1 MSCTAPEC
9 YRETTLYLCAGCIVE
24 LDDLLQDVHVL
35 IPLLD
40 GARAGTA
47 VVRKAGQGSGGGHP
61 GSRPPGSLDA
71 MMLQAWLGQLPD
83 RAHAEANDNPE
94 AGQTLYMA
102 RIWVEHARRL
112 AWGPEDKRVYG
123 QCEEP
128 LDGGDD
134 PTLCDGQL
142 TSHPDDVSATCPGC
156 GTVHHIRDVLEKL
169 RRKARGTPMPPR
181 EAREFLQKK
190 ARVFILK
197 KDFENWV
204 QLGRLSYV
212 LDRVTTTDTP
222 RRIYYPGDVL
232 EVSQDMRARKR
243 TLA

>member
-1 MSCTAPEC
+1 MTCTTEDCGQP
-9 YRETTLYLCAGCIVE
+9 TSLYLCATCIVE
-24 LDDLLQDVHVL
+24 LDALLKDVPAL
-35 IPLLD
+35 IPLLE

-47 VVRKAGQGSGGGHP
+47 VVRKPGQGSGGGHP

-71 MMLQAWLGQLPD
+71 MMLQQWLSNLPQ
-83 RAHAEANDNPE
+83 RAHAEANDNPQ
-94 AGQTLYMA
+94 AGRTLYMA

-123 QCEEP
+123 PCEEP
-128 LDGGDD
+128 IDGGPD
-134 PTLCDGQL
+134 PTLCDGRL
-142 TSHPDDVSATCPGC
+142 TAHPDDVSATCPAC
-156 GTVHHIRDVLEKL
+156 GTVHQIRDVLEKL
-169 RRKARGTPMPPR
+169 RIKARGTPMPPR
-181 EAREFLQKK
+181 AAREFLQKK

-204 QLGRLSYV
+204 QLGRLNYV
-212 LDRVTTTDTP
+212 LDRVTTTDKP

-232 EVSQDMRARKR
+232 EVFQDMRARKR